1 MKKKMLA
8 IIAVLCVAVL
18 ALVACGGGNAG
29 GGGNSGG
36 GGKAETYDTGVFTVS
51 VPSGWKVFPQTDIF
65 GEKDEQG
72 NYPVDPET
80 IFLAKGASSEMDAY
94 GKANIRIYWYTPETT
109 VMELR
114 SIYDDVTDLE
124 GVTINGIECT
134 GFRGTS
140 LGYTYEIIHYK
151 TDNAQYAFNI
161 LVAVDCKETGVT
173 WEDPDIKTI
182 MESLVTK

>member
-1 MKKKMLA
+1 MKKKVFVV
-8 IIAVLCVAVL
+8 IAMLCVAAMML
-18 ALVACGGGNAG
+18 AACGGGNS

-51 VPSGWKVFPQTDIF
+51 VPSGWTAFPQTDIF

-72 NYPVDPET
+72 NYPIDPET
-80 IFLAKGASSEMDAY
+80 IFIAKGASSEMDAY
-94 GKANIRIYWYTPETT
+94 GKANIRIYWYSPETT
-109 VMELR
+109 VMEFR

-124 GVTINGIECT
+124 GVTINGIACT

-140 LGYTYEIIHYK
+140 LGYTYEILHYV
-151 TDNAQYAFNI
+151 TDNAQFDLNI
-161 LVAVDCKETGVT
+161 LVAVDGKETGVT

-182 MESLVTK
+182 MESLAAK